1 MSVVYLADDLRLK
14 RKVALKVLARGRDTD
29 AVFRARFLRESELAA
44 SLDHASVIPIYEAG
58 EAGGLLFIAMRY
70 VNGSDLGR
78 LLLDGPLE
86 PRRAIELGEQ
96 IAAAL
101 DAAHDSGLVHADV
114 KPSNVLIDAAG
125 HAYLA
130 DFGLTTRLQDRTA
143 PQHGLQGTV
152 DYIAPEQIEGKEA
165 DGRADAYS
173 LGCLLHEC
181 LTGAPP
187 FHDDSDVATLFGHLH
202 APPPN
207 TPGAGDALARALAK
221 DPADR
226 YASCSEMVEAAR
238 HALGLNSRSRRRWP
252 FALGTTGLA
261 LIAALAL
268 ILTQGGSHAGA
279 ARDGL
284 VRLHAGT
291 GKVVERLSAGE
302 QLTGVSATHAATWA
316 SDSDGQALI
325 RVQRDSKRAE
335 SLAAQGAPYAVAAG
349 RRYVVTAN
357 GENGTVAVFDATSG
371 RLHTV
376 IHISGNGL
384 QAVCDVAIQ
393 DTDGWATDCLAR
405 RIVEFDALSGRPL
418 HRIRIEPRIDDEST
432 IDRLFAGVAVGRRAI
447 WVAGDALD
455 PTLYRIDR
463 ASRLVVARIPVP
475 AGTIAVAVGEG
486 SVWLANQLTDSVIR
500 VDPGSNRVIGRI
512 AVGREPLSI
521 AVGAGFVWTANALD
535 GTVSRID
542 PSSPAPA
549 ETFPV
554 GGSPVSISVDASD
567 VWVATSRR

>member
-1 MSVVYLADDLRLK
+1 
-14 RKVALKVLARGRDTD
+14 LKVLARGRETD
-29 AVFRARFLRESELAA
+29 AVFRARFLRESQLAA
-44 SLDHASVIPIYEAG
+44 SLDHAHVIPIYEAG

-86 PRRAIELGEQ
+86 PRRAIELAEQ

-101 DAAHDSGLVHADV
+101 DAAHESGLVHGDV
-114 KPSNVLIDAAG
+114 KPSNVLIDTDG

-130 DFGLTTRLQDRTA
+130 DFGLTTRLHDRTG
-143 PQHGLQGTV
+143 PQYGLQGTV
-152 DYIAPEQIEGKEA
+152 DYVAPEQIEGKEV
-165 DGRADAYS
+165 DERADAYS
-173 LGCLLHEC
+173 LACLLHEC

-187 FHDDSDVATLFGHLH
+187 FRGSSDVATLFGHLH
-202 APPPN
+202 TPAPRV
-207 TPGAGDALARALAK
+207 PGAGNALARALAK

-226 YASCSEMVEAAR
+226 YASCCEMVQAVR
-238 HALGLNSRSRRRWP
+238 GALGLESPRLRRRP
-252 FALGTTGLA
+252 LALGAVGLA
-261 LIAALAL
+261 LVAGLAL
-268 ILTQGGSHAGA
+268 VLTQGGSRAGA

-302 QLTGVSATHAATWA
+302 QLTGISATHAATWA

-325 RVQRDSKRAE
+325 RVQRDSQRAE
-335 SLAAQGAPYAVAAG
+335 SMAAQGAPYAVAAG

-357 GENGTVAVFDATSG
+357 GENGTVTVFDASSG

-376 IHISGNGL
+376 VHVAANGL

-393 DTDGWATDCLAR
+393 GVDGWATDCLEH

-418 HRIRIEPRIDDEST
+418 HRIRVEPRIDDEST
-432 IDRLFAGVAVGRRAI
+432 VDRLFAGVAIGTHAV

-475 AGTIAVAVGEG
+475 SGTVAVAVGGG
-486 SVWLANQLTDSVIR
+486 SVWLANQLMDSVIR
-500 VDPGSNRVIGRI
+500 VDPGTNRVTDQIS
-512 AVGREPLSI
+512 VGREPLSI

-542 PSSPAPA
+542 PSSPTPA

-554 GGSPVSISVDASD
+554 GGSPVSISVDARD